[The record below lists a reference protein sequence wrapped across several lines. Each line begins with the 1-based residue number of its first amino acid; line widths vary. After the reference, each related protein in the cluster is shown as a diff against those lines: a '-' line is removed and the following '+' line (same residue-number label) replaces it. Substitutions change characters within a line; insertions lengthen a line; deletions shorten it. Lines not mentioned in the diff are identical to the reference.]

1 MESIK
6 FLYVPEH
13 ISESSELSLSAKKL
27 LDALINYRFN
37 SKACETG
44 KIFVSNNTLCKL
56 AKIGHSQLLKSI
68 IELKNYSLLDRVQGS
83 EIGNASEYVI
93 HFEKLN
99 EPLKKKSFDEMFGRF
114 IGGQSKENRP
124 TSRTTTIKIE
134 IKRE

>member
-37 SKACETG
+37 SKACDTG

-99 EPLKKKSFDEMFGRF
+99 EPLKKEVF
-114 IGGQSKENRP
+114 
-124 TSRTTTIKIE
+124 
-134 IKRE
+134 

>member
-13 ISESSELSLSAKKL
+13 ISESSELSLAAKKL

-37 SKACETG
+37 SKACDTG

-56 AKIGHSQLLKSI
+56 AKIGHSQLLTSI

-83 EIGNASEYVI
+83 EIGNASEYII

-114 IGGQSKENRP
+114 IGGKSNENRP